1 MILFVGQIERG
12 MRGRDAFQE
21 VDYTLLFGGMCKWVA
36 EIDDCARIPEMI
48 ARAYATPCRAA
59 RARWCWCCPRTC

>member
-21 VDYTLLFGGMCKWVA
+21 VDYGKLFGGICKWVA
-36 EIDDCARIPEMI
+36 EIDDADRVPEMV
-48 ARAYATPCRAA
+48 ARAYATAMQGRPG
-59 RARWCWCCPRTC
+59 PVVLVLP